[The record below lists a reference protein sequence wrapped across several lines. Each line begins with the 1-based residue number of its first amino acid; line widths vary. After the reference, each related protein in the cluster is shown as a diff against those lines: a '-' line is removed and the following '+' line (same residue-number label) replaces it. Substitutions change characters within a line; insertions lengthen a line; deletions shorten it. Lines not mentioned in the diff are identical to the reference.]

1 MAIQRN
7 QMLNYYIITI
17 NYINKQIKKQKILKK
32 VYSMK
37 NIFILKTIEDK
48 FYKNL
53 MILINNKNNIT
64 NNGLISI
71 INLKYLK
78 FLKQIMIYIEIS

>member
-48 FYKNL
+48 FYQNL

>member
-48 FYKNL
+48 FYQNL

-78 FLKQIMIYIEIS
+78 FRKQIMIYIEIS

>member
-48 FYKNL
+48 FYQNL

-78 FLKQIMIYIEIS
+78 LLKQIMIYIEIS

>member
-1 MAIQRN
+1 
-7 QMLNYYIITI
+7 
-17 NYINKQIKKQKILKK
+17 
-32 VYSMK
+32 MK

-48 FYKNL
+48 FYQNL

-78 FLKQIMIYIEIS
+78 FRKQIMIYIEIS